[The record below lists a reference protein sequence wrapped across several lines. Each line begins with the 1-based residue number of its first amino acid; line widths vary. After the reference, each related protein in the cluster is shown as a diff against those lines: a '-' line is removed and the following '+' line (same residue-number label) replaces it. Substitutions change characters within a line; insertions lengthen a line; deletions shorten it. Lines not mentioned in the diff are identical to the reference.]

1 MKKVLFVNV
10 FGGIGGAGQSLL
22 DIVDSMDRT
31 KFQLIVYS
39 PASPPAMADL
49 LRERGIEVITS
60 EKPLPLYNHYS
71 GASVTKLNLLFY
83 IRSLA
88 ILTRG
93 IPALRKIVSAVKPD
107 YVAVNSMTHA
117 WTGPYI
123 GKGIV
128 KICFVRETYLNTP
141 LNLRTNLLKHWL
153 VRYFD
158 KVVFISDYDM
168 NKTKGLKANQGVV
181 IKDSIK
187 ASEGSYDMPDA
198 KEKLHLNPSDKHIL
212 FMGGFDR
219 IKGGDVL
226 MRALSQIDDSGVK
239 VLFLPV
245 RPASASL
252 QVKIKNLLG
261 LNYET
266 RIRNLIAKYRLE
278 NRVVMFAP
286 QANMGDFYKA
296 ADVVV
301 FPSKYPHQA
310 RPVFEAGMMRKTI
323 VISRFDATDEN
334 MKDHYNGLSFTPG
347 DETDLAKCIVQV
359 LKDDVLRKKLEENN
373 YKEAMEN
380 HNLLNFSK
388 KIDAVFNEF
397 YDDTGRADTL
407 PAKGVSSNDQ

>member
-1 MKKVLFVNV
+1 MKKVLFINV

-31 KFQLIVYS
+31 KFQPVVYS
-39 PASPPAMADL
+39 PASPPAMAEL
-49 LRERGIEVITS
+49 LRGRGIEVITS

-83 IRSLA
+83 IRSLS

-93 IPALRKIVSAVKPD
+93 IPALREVVSKVKPD

-117 WTGPYI
+117 WTGPRI

-141 LNLRTNLLKHWL
+141 LNLRTRLLKRWL

-168 NKTKGLKANQGVV
+168 KNTAGLRPNQGVV

-187 ASEGSYDMPDA
+187 TSDEPYDMSDA
-198 KEKLHLNPSDKHIL
+198 KEKLHLNRTDKHIL

-226 MRALSQIDDSGVK
+226 MRAMSRIDDPGVK

-245 RPASASL
+245 RPAVSSL
-252 QVKIKNLLG
+252 TVKIKNLLG

-266 RIRNLIAKYRLE
+266 RIRNLIARHHLE
-278 NRVVMFAP
+278 NRVTMFAP
-286 QANMGDFYKA
+286 QSNMGDFYKA
-296 ADVVV
+296 ADAVV

-323 VISRFDATDEN
+323 IISRFDATDEN
-334 MKDHYNGLSFTPG
+334 IRDHYNGLSFTPG
-347 DETDLAKCIVQV
+347 DESDLAKCIVQV
-359 LKDDVLRKKLEENN
+359 LTDNALRKKLEENN
-373 YKEAMEN
+373 YREAMEN

-407 PAKGVSSNDQ
+407 PAKGES